1 MYYKLFIFL
10 FTIII
15 AYSNSYAAE
24 YSYDDDNNLILLDD
38 TLYRI
43 DRDGKLNKV
52 ADNDNSNNELLG
64 MSSGS
69 IGIFIRQGAR
79 ILPSIWNYLWRNL
92 SKFDFF
98 RKIRKF
104 IFPRKISNYE
114 KNIIKDS
121 LLKKYSGK
129 RVGQRNKII
138 NRNKKCNNKTSC
150 ESMVSGSAPFDT
162 NCNPI
167 QLHHVAQEED
177 GIILEL
183 TKDEHTSNYSTLHSH
198 SKTSEIN
205 RSDFDR
211 WKRDYWK
218 SRAIQFCN

>member
-1 MYYKLFIFL
+1 MYCRIFVFL
-10 FTIII
+10 FAISII
-15 AYSNSYAAE
+15 YSTTYAVE
-24 YSYDDDNNLILLDD
+24 YSYDDDNDLILLDD
-38 TLYRI
+38 TLYSI
-43 DRDGKLNKV
+43 DKDGKLNKV
-52 ADNDNSNNELLG
+52 ADNDNSDKELEG
-64 MSSGS
+64 MSAGS

-92 SKFDFF
+92 SKLDFF

-129 RVGQRNKII
+129 RVGQRDKII
-138 NRNKKCNNKTSC
+138 NKNKKCNNKTSC
-150 ESMVSGSAPFDT
+150 DSMLGGGAPFD
-162 NCNPI
+162 NYCNPI

-183 TKDEHTSNYSTLHSH
+183 TKDEHTSNYSTLHSY

-205 RSDFDR
+205 RTDFDR